1 MECTIKTII
10 RKDKNKEGKPYV
22 NKKGE
27 AFTLISLQVEE
38 LPSEWMSGFANDYNA
53 EWKTGDTID
62 IEITEKQVGERL
74 FKNFKNLSKKSS
86 RLDSLEARVSALEGK
101 KITQGETHSDSP
113 ETHSEIQDDISTEEI
128 PF

>member
-1 MECTIKTII
+1 MECTIKKII

-38 LPSEWMSGFANDYNA
+38 LPNEWMSGFANDYNT
-53 EWKTGDTID
+53 EWKTGDMID

-86 RLDSLEARVSALEGK
+86 RLDTIEANIK
-101 KITQGETHSDSP
+101 KLMMAVFTKKTNGSDGL
-113 ETHSEIQDDISTEEI
+113 EEI
-128 PF
+128 GDSVDADVSPF

>member
-27 AFTLISLQVEE
+27 PFTLISLQVEE

-62 IEITEKQVGERL
+62 IEITEKKVGERL

-86 RLDSLEARVSALEGK
+86 RLDTIEANIK
-101 KITQGETHSDSP
+101 KLMMAVFTKKTDGSDGL
-113 ETHSEIQDDISTEEI
+113 EEI
-128 PF
+128 GDSVDADVSPF

>member
-1 MECTIKTII
+1 MECTIKTIT

-53 EWKTGDTID
+53 EWKTGDMID

-74 FKNFKNLSKKSS
+74 FKNFKNLVQKSS
-86 RLDSLEARVSALEGK
+86 RLDTLEENVK
-101 KITQGETHSDSP
+101 KLMAAVFSKTASEPERKIEESD
-113 ETHSEIQDDISTEEI
+113 EISTEEI

>member
-62 IEITEKQVGERL
+62 IEITEKKVGERL

-86 RLDSLEARVSALEGK
+86 RLDTIEANIK
-101 KITQGETHSDSP
+101 KLMMAVFTKKTDGSDGL
-113 ETHSEIQDDISTEEI
+113 EEI
-128 PF
+128 GDSVDADVSPF

>member
-10 RKDKNKEGKPYV
+10 RKDKNKDGKPYV

-86 RLDSLEARVSALEGK
+86 RLDTIEANIK
-101 KITQGETHSDSP
+101 KLMMAVFTKKTDGSDGL
-113 ETHSEIQDDISTEEI
+113 EEI
-128 PF
+128 GDSVDADVSPF

>member
-38 LPSEWMSGFANDYNA
+38 LPSEWMSGFANDLNA
-53 EWKTGDTID
+53 EWKNGDTID
-62 IEITEKQVGERL
+62 IEITEKQVGNRL

-86 RLDSLEARVSALEGK
+86 RLDTIEANIK
-101 KITQGETHSDSP
+101 KLMMAVFTKKTDGSDGL
-113 ETHSEIQDDISTEEI
+113 EEI
-128 PF
+128 GDSVDADVSPF

>member
-86 RLDSLEARVSALEGK
+86 RLDTIEANIK
-101 KITQGETHSDSP
+101 KLMMAVFTKKTDGSDGL
-113 ETHSEIQDDISTEEI
+113 EEI
-128 PF
+128 GDSVDADVSPF

>member
-10 RKDKNKEGKPYV
+10 RKDKNKDGKPYV

-62 IEITEKQVGERL
+62 IEITEKKVGERL

-86 RLDSLEARVSALEGK
+86 RLDTIEANIK
-101 KITQGETHSDSP
+101 KLMMAVFTKKTDGSDGL
-113 ETHSEIQDDISTEEI
+113 EEI
-128 PF
+128 GDSVDADVSPF